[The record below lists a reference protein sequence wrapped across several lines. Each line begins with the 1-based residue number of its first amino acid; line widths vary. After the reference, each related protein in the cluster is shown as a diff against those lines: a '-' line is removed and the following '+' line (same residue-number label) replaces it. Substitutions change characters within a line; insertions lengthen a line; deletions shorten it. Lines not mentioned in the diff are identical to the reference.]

1 MRSGSK
7 FVFGR
12 IVTLIPLTRTGV
24 EMKRNVLLLN
34 ADWTPLNFVSSIRAL
49 NLLFKGRAEVI
60 TIGEHPSAWDEV
72 YLSPSRAYRIP
83 ATMRL
88 LDRVTR
94 MYSTPRFRKRVLF
107 NRDNW
112 QCQYCGINLDYKT
125 ITIDHVHPR
134 SKGGGTDWKNCVS
147 ACKRCN
153 LKKGSRLLSES
164 GMLLRKAPSIPLM
177 NHFWDVSPTGIWHP
191 DWSSF
196 FTIDS

>member
-1 MRSGSK
+1 MRSDLK
-7 FVFGR
+7 LVVRR
-12 IVTLIPLTRTGV
+12 IVTSTPLTRTGV

-49 NLLFKGRAEVI
+49 NLLFKGRAETI
-60 TIGEHPSAWDEV
+60 TVGEEPSSWDDI
-72 YLSPSRAYRIP
+72 YTSPGASYRVP
-83 ATMRL
+83 ATVRL

-94 MYSTPRFRKRVLF
+94 KYSTPRFRKRVLF

-134 SKGGGTDWKNCVS
+134 SKGGTTDWKNCVS

-153 LKKGSRLLSES
+153 LRKGSKLLSES
-164 GMLLRKAPSIPLM
+164 GLNLKRVPSIPLM
-177 NHFWDVSPTGIWHP
+177 AHFWDVSPTGTWHP

-196 FTIDS
+196 F